1 MMNLEVLLPRL
12 QEIGL
17 TWGLIILKA
26 AAIFFFGRIAARI
39 IANVINKI
47 MQKANMD
54 DMLRKFLRNIVFA
67 VLMIFV
73 VIATISSVGIQTASL
88 VAVLGAAGLA
98 IGLAL
103 QGSLAN
109 FAAGVLMIIFRP
121 YKLGDYVCVAETEG
135 FVEEVDVFTT
145 TLRMPDKT
153 KIIIPNGQ
161 IMDAKIINYT
171 DAENR
176 RLDIEVGIGYD
187 DDIDHAKQVLLEAMA
202 ESDYVLAEPEPKVSV
217 SSLGESSV
225 NIALRPWVKAADYMR
240 ASHDVTERV
249 KKALDAAGISIPFP
263 QRDVHMYSHDVS
275 TAGE

>member
-1 MMNLEVLLPRL
+1 MDFAEWLPRL
-12 QEIGL
+12 QELGL
-17 TWGLIILKA
+17 TWGLIVLKA
-26 AAIFFFGRIAARI
+26 VAIFFFGRIAAKVISNLIDRI
-39 IANVINKI
+39 MKR
-47 MQKANMD
+47 ANMD

-103 QGSLAN
+103 QGSLSN

-121 YKLGDYVCVAETEG
+121 YKLGDYVCVADTEG

-161 IMDAKIINYT
+161 IMDGKIVNYM
-171 DAENR
+171 DADTR
-176 RLDIEVGIGYD
+176 RLDMEVGIGYH
-187 DDIDHAKQVLLEAMA
+187 DDIDQAAPRGPCMTSAWE
-202 ESDYVLAEPEPKVSV
+202 
-217 SSLGESSV
+217 
-225 NIALRPWVKAADYMR
+225 RP
-240 ASHDVTERV
+240 S
-249 KKALDAAGISIPFP
+249 P
-263 QRDVHMYSHDVS
+263 
-275 TAGE
+275 

>member
-1 MMNLEVLLPRL
+1 MNFAEWLPWL
-12 QEIGL
+12 QELGL
-17 TWGLIILKA
+17 TWGLIVLKA
-26 AAIFFFGRIAARI
+26 VAIFFFGRIAAKVISNLIDRI
-39 IANVINKI
+39 MKR
-47 MQKANMD
+47 ANMD

-103 QGSLAN
+103 QGSLSN

-121 YKLGDYVCVAETEG
+121 YKLGDYVCVADTEG

-161 IMDAKIINYT
+161 IMDGKIVNYM
-171 DAENR
+171 DADTR
-176 RLDIEVGIGYD
+176 RLDMEVGIGYH
-187 DDIDHAKQVLLEAMA
+187 DDIDQAKQVLMDAITASE
-202 ESDYVLAEPEPKVSV
+202 YVLDDPVPKVTV
-217 SSLGESSV
+217 SSLGDSSV
-225 NIALRPWVKAADYMR
+225 NIAMRPWVKAEDYMR
-240 ASHDVTERV
+240 ASHDVTERI
-249 KKALDAAGISIPFP
+249 KKALDRAGISIPFP
-263 QRDVHMYSHDVS
+263 QRDVHMYTHGPS
-275 TAGE
+275 AGAE